1 MALKSRLG
9 RKFKSTNS
17 DRNSDRT
24 QSLMQF
30 ARVNLVALST
40 LGPDYPNAR
49 RPLPKGLLGVALSFA
64 FYSVS
69 AYLKIVK
76 L

>member
-9 RKFKSTNS
+9 RKFKSTNT
-17 DRNSDRT
+17 DRT

-30 ARVNLVALST
+30 AQVNLVGLST
-40 LGPDYPNAR
+40 LVPDYPNAR
-49 RPLPKGLLGVALSFA
+49 RPLPKGLVDVALSFA